1 MSVSDQNSMIQKAF
15 ETEFEKGFETK
26 GKEKEKKETLPLS
39 VLARRPKPSQSS
51 LPQFL
56 VHLPFFVQGRN
67 PPSPFPSSAQR
78 GRGPGDNPLRPA
90 LSHFR
95 SPDREA

>member
-1 MSVSDQNSMIQKAF
+1 MIQKAF

-39 VLARRPKPSQSS
+39 VLARRPKPCERS

-56 VHLPFFVQGRN
+56 VHLPFFLQGRN
-67 PPSPFPSSAQR
+67 PPSPFPSSTQQER
-78 GRGPGDNPLRPA
+78 GLGDHPLWPA
-90 LSHFR
+90 LSPFR
-95 SPDREA
+95 SPNREA